1 MSLNTCSLK
10 KCILFAI
17 LSLWFVQAKGSGHLP
32 VSVPKP
38 RITIIATGGTIAG
51 MASSA
56 TGTSYDPAQLTVDA
70 LMAQAPGIS
79 ETATIT
85 GMQLCNIAS
94 QHMTTEIWIRLASMI
109 DSLFKNSICDG
120 VVVTHGTDT
129 MEETAFF
136 LDLVLGY
143 DNPVVLTGAMRPA
156 NALGADGP
164 ANLFNAV
171 CLAAHPAARNRGVM
185 AVMND
190 NIYSAAEFTKVH
202 TVNPDAFKS
211 PDHGPLG
218 LIRGGNPLFFREP
231 AGRLW
236 TQLTCNTEELQE
248 LAEKQSK
255 KFFPRVEIILSYAG
269 ATAGLID
276 ALLNSGVDGIVVAGV
291 GHGNYSQEIEAG
303 IQHCLEQG
311 VFVVRAT
318 RVLAGGVT
326 FDVENPFDGQI
337 VSGMLSPEKA
347 RILLMLALT
356 RFNTTEQLQKIFS
369 R

>member
-171 CLAAHPAARNRGVM
+171 CLAGVIKRVCILNIIIAFRFFKRPYNRRYIVRKLC
-185 AVMND
+185 AVIFIGRHFFNKRL
-190 NIYSAAEFTKVH
+190 NLFLSLLFRYRSGI
-202 TVNPDAFKS
+202 FK
-211 PDHGPLG
+211 
-218 LIRGGNPLFFREP
+218 I
-231 AGRLW
+231 A
-236 TQLTCNTEELQE
+236 
-248 LAEKQSK
+248 
-255 KFFPRVEIILSYAG
+255 V
-269 ATAGLID
+269 
-276 ALLNSGVDGIVVAGV
+276 
-291 GHGNYSQEIEAG
+291 
-303 IQHCLEQG
+303 
-311 VFVVRAT
+311 
-318 RVLAGGVT
+318 
-326 FDVENPFDGQI
+326 
-337 VSGMLSPEKA
+337 
-347 RILLMLALT
+347 
-356 RFNTTEQLQKIFS
+356 
-369 R
+369 

>member
-1 MSLNTCSLK
+1 MSLK
-10 KCILFAI
+10 KYLILATLCIWTLPA
-17 LSLWFVQAKGSGHLP
+17 LCGVQ
-32 VSVPKP
+32 KP
-38 RITIIATGGTIAG
+38 RVTIVATGGTIAG
-51 MASSA
+51 TASSA

-79 ETATIT
+79 ARATIT
-85 GMQLCNIAS
+85 GLQLCNIAS
-94 QHMTTEIWIRLASMI
+94 QHMTTQIWIRLGSVI
-109 DSLFKNSICDG
+109 DSLFKNDICDG

-136 LDLVLGY
+136 LDLVLGH

-164 ANLFNAV
+164 VNLFNAV

-190 NIYSAAEFTKVH
+190 YIYAAAEFTKVH
-202 TVNPDAFKS
+202 TVNPDAFAS
-211 PDHGPLG
+211 PDRGPLG
-218 LIRGGNPLFFREP
+218 VIRGGNPHFFRGP

-236 TQLTCNTEELQE
+236 TQLTCNTKELQE
-248 LAEKQSK
+248 LSDKLRDKA
-255 KFFPRVEIILSYAG
+255 FPRVEIILSYAG

-276 ALLNSGVDGIVVAGV
+276 ALLKNGMDGIVIAGV
-291 GHGNYSQEIEAG
+291 GHGNYSQEIETG
-303 IQHCLEQG
+303 IQRCLEQG

-326 FDVENPFDGQI
+326 FDVEKPFDGQI
-337 VSGMLSPEKA
+337 VSGMLSPQKA

-356 RFNTTEQLQKIFS
+356 RFNTTEQLQKIFN